1 MRKGIGYVLLGIT
14 AALALFLSGL
24 FLGRNMNHEQ
34 VEMLS
39 VERITLT
46 QTLTQTLPLSQEK
59 DERININ
66 TATAFELTQLPGIG
80 QVLAGRIVEY
90 RESNG
95 PFTSIT
101 QLTLVEGIGNDKLSA
116 IAELITAGA

>member
-46 QTLTQTLPLSQEK
+46 QTLPLSLEK